1 MIKLKYDCW
10 EKITVNVFEKLTNAV
25 ECANVTG
32 YEDID
37 LLNKQVAI
45 ISVLADVDED
55 SIAELTTNEF
65 SRLVKKTE
73 FLDNPPKKNII
84 NKLTINGNEYEVF
97 LSVGQMNMNQFIDFQ
112 TLYKEKEKN
121 YKKMLAIFILPKG
134 KNYCEDYNIEDV
146 INDIGEMP
154 ITDANNIMFFFVQA
168 FQSLTRVMLNYS
180 TKMMRKLMKK
190 EKNKE
195 KIMKIQE
202 IITKIQEAQNLVE
215 NGGGFI
221 M

>member
-65 SRLVKKTE
+65 SRLVKETE

-84 NKLTINGNEYEVF
+84 NNRAMKNTTTPKKKLNVSFSEELEY
-97 LSVGQMNMNQFIDFQ
+97 SRN
-112 TLYKEKEKN
+112 
-121 YKKMLAIFILPKG
+121 
-134 KNYCEDYNIEDV
+134 
-146 INDIGEMP
+146 
-154 ITDANNIMFFFVQA
+154 
-168 FQSLTRVMLNYS
+168 
-180 TKMMRKLMKK
+180 
-190 EKNKE
+190 
-195 KIMKIQE
+195 
-202 IITKIQEAQNLVE
+202 
-215 NGGGFI
+215 
-221 M
+221 